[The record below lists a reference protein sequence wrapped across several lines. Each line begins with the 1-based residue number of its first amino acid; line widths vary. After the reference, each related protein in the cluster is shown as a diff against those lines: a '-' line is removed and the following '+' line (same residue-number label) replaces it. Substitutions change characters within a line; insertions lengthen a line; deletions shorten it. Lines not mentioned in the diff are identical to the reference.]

1 MTSAIP
7 PAVQT
12 RERMERLLAGSSLTG
27 LRIGLLRKGLP
38 SERVPFGRI
47 VAAGA
52 ETFALIT
59 PYKLPER
66 QARELSPALRADLS
80 ARAKKMRLD
89 AVITMEESGDAL
101 RLVDPHGRIVPGD
114 ILGQICA
121 QFLEVQAVVAPSRVN
136 SGLQQLGF
144 KEVHL
149 TEAVELD
156 IWLLFSLQGAA
167 CGYDPEGV
175 FYLSMDAPHPIEREI
190 LRDDLLPILAML
202 NEVKRMGSIGARL
215 LVEPQRFTA
224 RIDLSQV
231 VPRFKTDLDAALEQS
246 LAALEVLMAEKIIS
260 AETTD
265 TFRVEFMSG
274 MLLHLIA
281 EKGKLHV
288 VIDATTPD
296 VAEARLS
303 LLVDAA
309 PRLYGAN
316 EMRPDHP
323 YLATGPLATTQ
334 SDGSSEVGP
343 KTAPTDNCQ

>member
-1 MTSAIP
+1 
-7 PAVQT
+7 
-12 RERMERLLAGSSLTG
+12 MERLLAGSSLTG
-27 LRIGLLRKGLP
+27 LRIGLIRKGLP

-80 ARAKKMRLD
+80 ARARKMRLD

-121 QFLEVQAVVAPSRVN
+121 QFLEVEAVVAPSRVN

-144 KEVHL
+144 KQVHL

-175 FYLSMDAPHPIEREI
+175 FYLLMDAPHPIEREI

-202 NEVKRMGSIGARL
+202 NEVKRMGSIRARL
-215 LVEPQRFTA
+215 LVEPQLFTA
-224 RIDLSQV
+224 GIDL
-231 VPRFKTDLDAALEQS
+231 
-246 LAALEVLMAEKIIS
+246 
-260 AETTD
+260 
-265 TFRVEFMSG
+265 
-274 MLLHLIA
+274 
-281 EKGKLHV
+281 
-288 VIDATTPD
+288 
-296 VAEARLS
+296 
-303 LLVDAA
+303 
-309 PRLYGAN
+309 
-316 EMRPDHP
+316 
-323 YLATGPLATTQ
+323 
-334 SDGSSEVGP
+334 
-343 KTAPTDNCQ
+343 